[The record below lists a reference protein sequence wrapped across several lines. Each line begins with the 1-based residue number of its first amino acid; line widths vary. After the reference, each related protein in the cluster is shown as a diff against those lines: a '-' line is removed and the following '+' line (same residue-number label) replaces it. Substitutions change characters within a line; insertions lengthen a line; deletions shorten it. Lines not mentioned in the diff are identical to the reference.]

1 MSKVKYR
8 IDVTGQ
14 KFNRLTALRKAYVN
28 ERNQNVWECR
38 CDCGN
43 ITFVPTQSLVTGNTK
58 SCGCLQKA
66 KAARIGDRSR
76 THGDFGTP
84 LYRIWAAMKRRCL
97 NPNTKY
103 YKDYGGRGIKVCSEW
118 LEYSNFKEWSLSH
131 GYEDN
136 KRLSVERIDV
146 NGNYEPS
153 NCCWIPL
160 KNQGRNTR
168 RSRHI
173 IYKGKSYALS
183 EVAEITGISMRT
195 IQGRYDRG
203 WSPEQI
209 FETPLRKNQ
218 YK

>member
-1 MSKVKYR
+1 MGSKYNVD
-8 IDVTGQ
+8 ITGQ
-14 KFNRLTALRKAYVN
+14 RFNRLVALRKIGTNA
-28 ERNQNVWECR
+28 QKQDVWRCQ
-38 CDCGN
+38 CDCGKETDVSSRSL
-43 ITFVPTQSLVTGNTK
+43 ITGHTK
-58 SCGCLQKA
+58 SCGCLQRE

-84 LYRIWAAMKRRCL
+84 LYGIWGAMKRRCL

-103 YKDYGGRGIKVCSEW
+103 YKDYGGRGINVCDEW

-136 KRLSVERIDV
+136 KRLSIERIDV

-160 KNQGRNTR
+160 KHQARNTR
-168 RSRHI
+168 RSRHVT
-173 IYKGKSYALS
+173 YKGSPYALS

-218 YK
+218 YE